1 VVKKGDWP
9 VRIAKA
15 FGATAR
21 SHWLT
26 ELERANP
33 HKPVDSGIGNWFS
46 LSTGETINVPDAWG
60 AANVDTSGYEG
71 DDEAAGPD
79 SDWHSLAEM
88 EGAAPYFAPIA
99 RYFRSAPDPEGA
111 WHNYGKTLAPHFEAV
126 APGEARGAILETAA
140 QGFYVAAPG
149 ASGPVGW
156 RRATA
161 VELRHFTPD
170 ALRQIGA
177 ITFWAEP
184 MAGIEPVP
192 TDPET
197 GDPDAGALTDRENL
211 TQQTYAVLRGEGMFQ
226 IAKKLGAATRPRWFA
241 ELRDANPSKTIAVD
255 PKSGRQV
262 GWRSLNPGDIIN
274 IPDAWSTADSLHA
287 RPAPGGAPSPA
298 PYLGLQAFPPLL
310 EHGAYPSPTAP
321 PGTTPAAA
329 TVDPGTILRVQ
340 GLLVA
345 FRHAHPTEVTPAN
358 FGDGLP
364 VSQDC
369 LGVLTPRTQ
378 QALSSFQTWSNRQG
392 RSPMDERRGL
402 RTDGV
407 LDPATIAALDS
418 FSAQAL
424 GGLAQR
430 PPVIT
435 IPGALPPRRSDTA
448 LGNGVID
455 AARAGVGDPPRG
467 AAQTTDAVGDRWADA
482 FQSSSPPPGAEV
494 PPRKAGA
501 PAPLQDLPNV
511 LDRNGAP
518 GVPSLPP
525 GAPHGQRGSGRAR
538 SEAPVPTASLQV
550 QPETYDRSPS
560 SAPGPS
566 SERPSAKSQK
576 DDDGVLLPMA
586 LAGLS
591 LFSGVF

>member
-1 VVKKGDWP
+1 MSR
-9 VRIAKA
+9 VRTCQPRNCWRNR
-15 FGATAR
+15 GE
-21 SHWLT
+21 SD
-26 ELERANP
+26 LERA
-33 HKPVDSGIGNWFS
+33 
-46 LSTGETINVPDAWG
+46 
-60 AANVDTSGYEG
+60 
-71 DDEAAGPD
+71 
-79 SDWHSLAEM
+79 
-88 EGAAPYFAPIA
+88 
-99 RYFRSAPDPEGA
+99 
-111 WHNYGKTLAPHFEAV
+111 
-126 APGEARGAILETAA
+126 
-140 QGFYVAAPG
+140 
-149 ASGPVGW
+149 
-156 RRATA
+156 
-161 VELRHFTPD
+161 
-170 ALRQIGA
+170 
-177 ITFWAEP
+177 
-184 MAGIEPVP
+184 
-192 TDPET
+192 
-197 GDPDAGALTDRENL
+197 
-211 TQQTYAVLRGEGMFQ
+211 
-226 IAKKLGAATRPRWFA
+226 
-241 ELRDANPSKTIAVD
+241 
-255 PKSGRQV
+255 

-274 IPDAWSTADSLHA
+274 IPDAWSAADSLHA

-298 PYLGLQAFPPLL
+298 PYLGLQAFPPLP

-392 RSPMDERRGL
+392 RYPMDERRGL

-407 LDPATIAALDS
+407 LDPDTIAALDS

-424 GGLAQR
+424 GGVAQR

-448 LGNGVID
+448 LGNGVIE
-455 AARAGVGDPPRG
+455 AARAGVGDVPRG

-482 FQSSSPPPGAEV
+482 FQGSSPPPGAEV

-501 PAPLQDLPNV
+501 PAPLKDLPNV

-550 QPETYDRSPS
+550 QPEAYDRSPN

-591 LFSGVF
+591 LFSGIV